1 MNNQTVSLTEVLEN
15 FAFEASKIGERQ
27 TTLEK
32 YIAKFPQFAWE
43 LKSFAIEKDL
53 LEFSNL
59 ETISDAEKQ
68 DYLAHSREILSNF
81 LAEFDAP
88 EISSLNALAK
98 RLGMK
103 KRDFAK
109 RLGISISLLI
119 YLEKRRLEFATIPN
133 RFIKK
138 IAEVLGQ
145 TENTISNYL
154 NKTADFATGASFKTN
169 ERPQIGGQKSFAEAV
184 REDQTLTEAE
194 KRELIK

>member
-1 MNNQTVSLTEVLEN
+1 MNEQTISLTEVLEN
-15 FAFEASKIGERQ
+15 FAFEATKAGNGQ

-32 YIAKFPQFAWE
+32 YIAKYPQFAVE
-43 LKSFAIEKDL
+43 LKFFAIEKDL
-53 LEFSNL
+53 LQFSNL
-59 ETISDAEKQ
+59 ETISDAEKEE
-68 DYLAHSREILSNF
+68 YLAHSRETLSNF

-88 EISSLNALAK
+88 EISSLNSLAK
-98 RLGMK
+98 HLGMK

-145 TENTISNYL
+145 TETAVANYL
-154 NKTADFATGASFKTN
+154 NQTADFATGASFKTN
-169 ERPQIGGQKSFAEAV
+169 ERPNIGGQKSFAEAV

-194 KRELIK
+194 KRELIN